1 MYIHWKLYKNTFHPY
16 IFYIVSMIETLG
28 TVEFKSAII
37 EFNCFKAP
45 QLYKE
50 DNKRRQ

>member
-28 TVEFKSAII
+28 TLEFKSAII
-37 EFNCFKAP
+37 EFKCFKAP
-45 QLYKE
+45 QLYQS
-50 DNKRRQ
+50 NL